1 MNVGHVQ
8 RTMARID
15 ALSLRERAL
24 VVLGAFMV
32 LFLLWDALLMRGIA
46 ERSEQLRGDIDTV
59 QSRVQQLN
67 QSIAAMAEARGGDP
81 NIALQDELAA
91 LRTQL
96 ADIDAGLQARS
107 GSVIPPAQMAR
118 VLEAVLARQGRL
130 RLLAARSLAP
140 EALFEATVDEPAGT
154 VYRHGFEL
162 EVEGRYL
169 DVLEYL
175 RALEALEW
183 QFFWEALA
191 LQATEYPV
199 NRVRIRVYS
208 LNLEEGWL
216 GV

>member
-1 MNVGHVQ
+1 RVVHPAVGACAMNVGHVQ

-46 ERSEQLRGDIDTV
+46 ERREQLRGDIDTV

-130 RLLAARSLAP
+130 R
-140 EALFEATVDEPAGT
+140 
-154 VYRHGFEL
+154 
-162 EVEGRYL
+162 
-169 DVLEYL
+169 
-175 RALEALEW
+175 
-183 QFFWEALA
+183 
-191 LQATEYPV
+191 
-199 NRVRIRVYS
+199 
-208 LNLEEGWL
+208 
-216 GV
+216 